1 MADKT
6 ITIQITGPSQII
18 DASMLAIVRNNGWI
32 EGDPLT
38 VEQKG
43 REVVRAFLIQQAQQW
58 NARQALLAA
67 EQQTFEAVDATT
79 MTLSVQAAQT
89 NNA

>member
-89 NNA
+89 

>member
-6 ITIQITGPSQII
+6 ITIQITGPAQII
-18 DASMLAIVRNNGWI
+18 DASMLAIVRNNGWT

-38 VEQKG
+38 VDQKG

-58 NARQALLAA
+58 NARQALLQA
-67 EQQTFEAVDATT
+67 EQQTSEAVDATT